1 MTETSVDLT
10 EKTLGEFRVM
20 RRLGGG
26 GMADVYLA
34 EQESLGRHVA
44 LKVMRPGLMSGD
56 DKMLKRF
63 KMEAMTAAGL
73 NHANIVQVYTI
84 GEEGGF
90 HYIAQEYVQGK
101 NLAQLLK
108 AKGKAD
114 IGSSLHIMRQI
125 ASALKA
131 AGKAG
136 IIHRDIKPEN
146 IMLTKRGEVKIT
158 DFGLAQLAEKKSDGS
173 LTEDGM
179 TLGTPLYMSPEQ
191 VKGTELDPRTD
202 IYSFGV
208 TCYHMLT
215 GRPPFEGQT
224 AMAIAVQHVNN
235 TPEDIQERNP
245 RIPTPLA
252 RMVHRMMARE
262 REVRY
267 PDAEQVS
274 EDVRKLVSAKKLG
287 QDLNLVRLPC
297 LTELELMDPNA
308 IPMIGPTTGSGVAKQ
323 PKAKTSGVNRAP
335 LPTAKKAK
343 SKPVKPATKAS
354 AGKIPLG
361 ATAVMPVA
369 TETEAI
375 GGQTVDSAPKR
386 KTDDDEEE
394 DFFGREKAEVE
405 EMDLTPMVDVTFLLL
420 IFFMITASF
429 TLQKSMQVPP
439 PDPDNAAS
447 PQQREDDMQEESIMV
462 EIDANNEIR
471 IGDIVCESFEDVVD
485 AIEQKMGEEG
495 KTAILLEAQPE
506 STHEKSVLVF
516 DAAQAAKVQAIRQKL
531 PSAD

>member
-1 MTETSVDLT
+1 MGSVDLT
-10 EKTLGEFRVM
+10 ERTLGEFRVM
-20 RRLGGG
+20 RKLGGG

-34 EQESLGRHVA
+34 EQQSLGRHVA
-44 LKVMRPGLMSGD
+44 LKVMRPSLMSGSD
-56 DKMLKRF
+56 DTMVKRF

-84 GEEGGF
+84 GHEQNF

-114 IGSSLHIMRQI
+114 IGSTLHIMRQI

-158 DFGLAQLAEKKSDGS
+158 DFGLAQLAEKKTDGS

-191 VKGTELDPRTD
+191 VRGAELDVRSD

-215 GRPPFEGQT
+215 GAPPFQGDT
-224 AMAIAVQHVNN
+224 AMAIAIQHVNN
-235 TPEDIQERNP
+235 TAEDIQERNP
-245 RIPTPLA
+245 KVPTPIA
-252 RMVHRMMARE
+252 RMVHRMMARD
-262 REVRY
+262 RDLRY
-267 PDAEQVS
+267 PDAEQIA
-274 EDVRKLVSAKKLG
+274 EDVRKLVTAKKQG

-297 LTELELMDPNA
+297 LAELELMDPNSV
-308 IPMIGPTTGSGVAKQ
+308 PMVTGKTVTSKKTTKAKGKSKGTGSRKLPVPAK
-323 PKAKTSGVNRAP
+323 PTKAT
-335 LPTAKKAK
+335 KKA
-343 SKPVKPATKAS
+343 AS
-354 AGKIPLG
+354 KIPLG
-361 ATAVMPVA
+361 ATAVLPVPA
-369 TETEAI
+369 PIDEVI
-375 GGQTVDSAPKR
+375 GQPQAPMR
-386 KTDDDEEE
+386 QRDEEEEE
-394 DFFGREKAEVE
+394 DFPGREAKEVE
-405 EMDLTPMVDVTFLLL
+405 ELDMTPMIDVTFLLL

-429 TLQKSMQVPP
+429 TLQKSMSVPP
-439 PDPDNAAS
+439 PEPDDGAS
-447 PQQREDDMQEESIMV
+447 TQPMTDEMQQESI
-462 EIDANNEIR
+462 EIR
-471 IGDIVCESFEDVVD
+471 IDQNNTILVEGQECESFDDVVG

-495 KTAILLEAQPE
+495 KTAILLEAEPE
-506 STHEKSVLVF
+506 STHGKSILVF
-516 DAAQAAKVQAIRQKL
+516 DAAQAAKVQKIRQKL
-531 PSAD
+531 PSSS